1 MPLFTSSLEK
11 RFWLYSLLV
20 LVAILFSLTFGR
32 PLQKIFVNQNV
43 QAVFFL
49 LGMVLVGI
57 TILIYG
63 LKAQTSKSEL
73 AIWFGL
79 AAVYIMLIFR
89 LGAPERSHLIEYS
102 VLAIFIHK
110 ALLERINSKNKML
123 KTAVLAFTFTFI
135 IGVLDETIQVFLP
148 N

>member
-73 AIWFGL
+73 AIC
-79 AAVYIMLIFR
+79 AVYIMLIFR